1 MSSARITIGGLDVSP
16 YPGEPAAGAL
26 PVAESQSTAGADR
39 TRDGGHA
46 SVILTVEPTPR
57 PRCPLPPGPWRII
70 SALAVL
76 ALILSLVVI
85 LGGCRRCQVGQRCCR
100 SC

>member
-16 YPGEPAAGAL
+16 YSGELVAGAQPAAEGFGA
-26 PVAESQSTAGADR
+26 VSVER
-39 TRDGGHA
+39 TYDGDHVP
-46 SVILTVEPTPR
+46 VILTVESAQR

-76 ALILSLVVI
+76 GLLLSLVAV
-85 LGGCRRCQVGQRCCR
+85 LSQYRRRAG
-100 SC
+100 

>member
-16 YPGEPAAGAL
+16 YSGEPVAGAL
-26 PVAESQSTAGADR
+26 PAAESQGTAGVDR
-39 TRDGGHA
+39 TYDGDHVP
-46 SVILTVEPTPR
+46 VILTVESAPR

-76 ALILSLVVI
+76 GLLLSLVAA
-85 LGGCRRCQVGQRCCR
+85 LSEHRRRVG
-100 SC
+100 